1 MIAKCGCQNCRSSI
15 EFHAAD
21 FMEQS
26 RTSTQ
31 VIGQYVRCP
40 HCGFAT
46 PLTMS
51 LARWSKMSSTETIQA
66 SPAIFIVLALVIA
79 LIPAGIVMA
88 LMRSGVSLR
97 QIVTGGAG
105 VPGQVALGIAGF
117 LVIIQA
123 IMWLIFPW
131 LVCWRLSKIRAE
143 LRRIQQNFHANE
155 ALKS

>member
-1 MIAKCGCQNCRSSI
+1 MIAKCECKNCRGSI

-21 FMEQS
+21 FGEQS

-31 VIGQYVRCP
+31 VVGQYVRCP

-51 LARWSKMSSTETIQA
+51 LAKWAKVSSTETTY
-66 SPAIFIVLALVIA
+66 SGGGVLVFLALVTA
-79 LIPAGIVMA
+79 LIPAIIIVA
-88 LMRSGVSLR
+88 LVKSGVTLH
-97 QIVTGGAG
+97 QIVTGGGG
-105 VPGQVALGIAGF
+105 VPGTVALSIAGAF
-117 LVIIQA
+117 AAIQA

-143 LRRIQQNFHANE
+143 LRRIEHNIHG
-155 ALKS
+155 K